1 MTSNFFLDLFIS
13 NLANIFIVGIL
24 ISILLIIFLQHNRK
38 YYLVGETFLM
48 LIDLALIFWFFS
60 LDSDSSESMG
70 FGMILIFPFFYILF
84 IQMLISQIYHL
95 LKIRKDMQKESI
107 FKIRKYSLILSV
119 LPLLSSF
126 TPIYFLT
133 VAIAGFYPLYYF
145 GLTVYDLVREVRNT
159 Q

>member
-1 MTSNFFLDLFIS
+1 
-13 NLANIFIVGIL
+13 
-24 ISILLIIFLQHNRK
+24 
-38 YYLVGETFLM
+38 VGETFLM